1 MKTRVV
7 QLITFE
13 IESSYLA
20 GHLTEEVADR
30 ICAAA
35 AQDLRFDVGDGI
47 HAALDSHIGDTEAGI
62 TIVRVAK
69 VSADDLTYILI
80 DRRRLH
86 AENVRLHA
94 QREVLR
100 AFIEANYPKPEQT
113 EALYI
118 AEALNLKPNEDPEET
133 QGGDFRS

>member
-13 IESSYLA
+13 IESDDSSKP
-20 GHLTEEVADR
+20 LTEEVAER
-30 ICAAA
+30 ICAVAA
-35 AQDLRFDVGDGI
+35 KGLRFDAGDGI
-47 HAALDSHIGDTEAGI
+47 HAELGRYGFDEEAGI
-62 TIVRVAK
+62 TLVTVAK
-69 VSADDLTYILI
+69 VSADELTYILL

-100 AFIEANYPKPEQT
+100 AFIEANYPGPEQT

-118 AEALNLKPNEDPEET
+118 ADALNLKPNQDPEER
-133 QGGDFRS
+133 QG